1 MVPTAAAV
9 AALEPEIAAKNAHV
23 MMATIARPPE
33 ICPNKL
39 LQRFTRRFEI
49 PPALTKNGIAS
60 NVKLPQPE
68 NIRWIT
74 MAL

>member
-23 MMATIARPPE
+23 IMATIARPPE

-49 PPALTKNGIAS
+49 PRHSSDYLLTQRM
-60 NVKLPQPE
+60 VLP
-68 NIRWIT
+68 T
-74 MAL
+74 M